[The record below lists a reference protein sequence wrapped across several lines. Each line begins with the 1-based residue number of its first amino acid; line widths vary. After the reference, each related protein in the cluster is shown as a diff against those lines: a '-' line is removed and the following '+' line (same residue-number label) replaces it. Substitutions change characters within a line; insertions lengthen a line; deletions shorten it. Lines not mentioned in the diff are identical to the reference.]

1 MRCPK
6 CRTEVSDWHFYCP
19 NCHTLIGDYSP
30 SGGKAGSGMVERA
43 GMRLV
48 NLILAALVI
57 SALVLMARAIK
68 WNDLMTQMG
77 LSRRDAGAPT
87 EVKKEQT
94 PRSNP
99 SNARRKEN
107 SPAAPASMD
116 TGKPEKK
123 NGAESVREMPHKI
136 EELSP
141 TEASPSPPKPTPT
154 PTKPAPN
161 ELVTSVAETKQ
172 ANAPPRLARESVE
185 LGVEQVEV
193 KNDGE
198 VGYLTINS
206 YAPARIY
213 VDGQFS
219 GLTPRT
225 LRLASGDH
233 QIRLIAD
240 GYEDWTRRIRLKS
253 RQQVG
258 IMASLKKAIAQN

>member
-1 MRCPK
+1 M
-6 CRTEVSDWHFYCP
+6 
-19 NCHTLIGDYSP
+19 LIGDYSP
-30 SGGKAGSGMVERA
+30 SGGKAGQGMVERA

-48 NLILAALVI
+48 NLIVAVLVI
-57 SALVLMARAIK
+57 SALVLMARAIR

-77 LSRRDAGAPT
+77 LSRREARTSTD
-87 EVKKEQT
+87 VKKEPT

-99 SNARRKEN
+99 SNTRRREN
-107 SPAAPASMD
+107 SPAAAPAPSD
-116 TGKPEKK
+116 PGKPEKK
-123 NGAESVREMPHKI
+123 SGAESVREMPHKI

-141 TEASPSPPKPTPT
+141 TEASPSPPKPV
-154 PTKPAPN
+154 KPVTE
-161 ELVTSVAETKQ
+161 ELFDPAAEAKRVA
-172 ANAPPRLARESVE
+172 APPRLARENVE

-193 KNDGE
+193 KSDGE

-225 LRLASGDH
+225 LRLTSGDH

-240 GYEDWTRRIRLKS
+240 GYEDWTRRIRIKS
-253 RQQVG
+253 RQQIG
-258 IMASLKKAIAQN
+258 LMASLKKAIAQN